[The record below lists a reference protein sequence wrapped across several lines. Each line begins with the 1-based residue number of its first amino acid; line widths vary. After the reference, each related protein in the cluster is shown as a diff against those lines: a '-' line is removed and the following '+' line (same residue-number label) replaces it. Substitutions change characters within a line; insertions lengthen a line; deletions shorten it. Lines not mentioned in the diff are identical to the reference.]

1 MIYKSNSSRNEVTA
15 KAMATQS
22 SKQSTS
28 DRLKLLDQYIHAL
41 VERFYLRLP
50 LDGATLDLNGS
61 ELFALSLLG
70 RKGRS
75 SMTELAEEC
84 TLALSS

>member
-1 MIYKSNSSRNEVTA
+1 
-15 KAMATQS
+15 MA
-22 SKQSTS
+22 KQSTS

-41 VERFYLRLP
+41 IERFYLRHP
-50 LDGATLDLNGS
+50 LDEATLDLNGS